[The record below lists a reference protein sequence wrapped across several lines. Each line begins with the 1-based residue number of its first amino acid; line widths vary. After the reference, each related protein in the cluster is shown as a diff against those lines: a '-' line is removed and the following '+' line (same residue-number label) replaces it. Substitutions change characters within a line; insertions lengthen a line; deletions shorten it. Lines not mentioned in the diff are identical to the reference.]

1 MHHVMESDA
10 QADLTGMTCVII
22 WIGFGREWLDGVF
35 CFFSSN
41 VTKIAFVT
49 ERNGRELGMDL
60 WWDACLDQRGSWMVR
75 RRRVMWLVCQPGAP
89 SRSAS
94 AFLAL
99 LENLMAND
107 SSSSQLLQRTEDSWK
122 LLNWPKLRLNPC
134 VYQIIVA
141 LNIISYCFLVP
152 YETLLAPWLPL
163 FSWHMSYLLIIWF
176 YVTCSQ
182 GKRKSKNI
190 QNKQSFEDDMII
202 SPTFIPKL

>member
-1 MHHVMESDA
+1 MA
-10 QADLTGMTCVII
+10 GWCIL
-22 WIGFGREWLDGVF
+22 
-35 CFFSSN
+35 FFSSN

-49 ERNGRELGMDL
+49 ERNGREIGMDL

-94 AFLAL
+94 AILAL

-176 YVTCSQ
+176 YVTLHVRRVRENQKIYKINRVLRMTWS
-182 GKRKSKNI
+182 
-190 QNKQSFEDDMII
+190 
-202 SPTFIPKL
+202 